1 MDWCVHKSF
10 SNIYLFLST
19 LYRHPIFYYFS
30 LFPFRSVVFFSN
42 TNQRTHHITSLHI
55 SHSTNNI
62 KRNYTHTL
70 THLHIKLIHQLNK
83 SNFRQKFMRVSHCFT
98 WIEIFLF
105 QISVTR
111 CENANVCSASK
122 ATNIQF
128 NVETKRKKIIWFY
141 IACERN
147 AYTRT
152 HWICLIVCVS
162 CLEKKSAN
170 SLKVRAR
177 GRASKTRRKVTRRSC
192 PCDTFHY
199 WIITLYYYYKQNI
212 PKTHSGCLVLSPF
225 HAATHHRHTYICM
238 AMSVRYASTT

>member
-10 SNIYLFLST
+10 PNIYLFLST

-141 IACERN
+141 IACKRN

-162 CLEKKSAN
+162 CAREKIGKQFESA
-170 SLKVRAR
+170 SERE
-177 GRASKTRRKVTRRSC
+177 SE
-192 PCDTFHY
+192 
-199 WIITLYYYYKQNI
+199 
-212 PKTHSGCLVLSPF
+212 
-225 HAATHHRHTYICM
+225 
-238 AMSVRYASTT
+238 